1 MAELRDPGLP
11 PGEIVDERED
21 GFLVRR
27 DGLELSPASSNPY
40 YVMATICGELG
51 EDYDSELVQRNRR
64 FWNGWACAGMAQ
76 PEREALAD
84 RLGLD
89 ASELRPLTEEEKD
102 RVKSELAAR
111 TFTGDA
117 LPDPSNVDL
126 SKLYFSNTVVFER
139 FVFAGPAGFST
150 AHFGRHV
157 GFYLAHFA
165 GPAEFSDAHFAGS
178 AEFASAHFAGPAR
191 FFSAHFAGTAYS
203 PSAHFAGPAEFSSA
217 HFAGDAAFYSAHFAE
232 SAMFSSAHFART
244 AEFDSAYFAGNA
256 EFADGVFGA
265 ATSFDM
271 ARFQGRVPRFFQRGF
286 HDDTTFTAK
295 KTYWPRVDPKSA
307 ARDKDAYRRLRQVSA
322 AQHNPENEHFFLR
335 QEMACSGV
343 DPAKTWL
350 SRFVVRGFGVLSDY
364 GYGLW
369 QPLIGLAAT
378 VVVGWLLIHC
388 YFAWFFVMQVPPP
401 GMEDVPRLSVIP
413 GMFDALEIAVANTLS
428 IFGFR
433 TFYLGDDYMPH
444 LPVFVKLVGG
454 LQTVLGFVFLF
465 FLGLG
470 LRNRFRLK

>member
-335 QEMACSGV
+335 QEMACSAEV
-343 DPAKTWL
+343 QDNLL
-350 SRFVVRGFGVLSDY
+350 SKWVIKGFGFFSDY
-364 GYGLW
+364 GYSVGRPLAGLLGVW
-369 QPLIGLAAT
+369 AIGALAIQF
-378 VVVGWLLIHC
+378 V
-388 YFAWFFVMQVPPP
+388 FAWAIVYGAPPP
-401 GMEDVPRLSVIP
+401 GMAAVP
-413 GMFDALEIAVANTLS
+413 GFEDALGLGLANTFA

-433 TFYLGDDYMPH
+433 TFYFGEEYMSS
-444 LPVFVKLVGG
+444 LPAFVKIVCGA
-454 LQTVLGFVFLF
+454 QTVLGFIFLF